1 MLRVVHF
8 FESINNPVGL
18 TKFVIGK
25 IANNFFALAQVGPQI
40 FWFPINVVGDNSI
53 CSIQNRLCAAIV
65 LCQHHC
71 CYFRKRIFKLHDVA
85 KVSTA
90 EAIHALVCVTD
101 NTHVVVQC
109 AQQQH
114 NLVLRHVGVLILVNQ
129 NVLKTLLVR
138 AQHVGV
144 LAKQSHRIGQ
154 QIVKVH
160 CTGAL

>member
-85 KVSTA
+85 KVGSA
-90 EAIHALVCVTD
+90 KAIHTLVGVAHH
-101 NTHVVVQC
+101 THVVVQC
-109 AQQQH
+109 AQQ
-114 NLVLRHVGVLILVNQ
+114 
-129 NVLKTLLVR
+129 
-138 AQHVGV
+138 
-144 LAKQSHRIGQ
+144 
-154 QIVKVH
+154 
-160 CTGAL
+160 